1 MDKNLQEGAG
11 RPLYINAP
19 QSIPAA
25 PVKPPF
31 AVTPAEL
38 WAALGSYLIGF
49 FYIQWVFWNANIAG
63 GWLAVFAV
71 AFCAGVE
78 IFCRAMGHRR
88 VPAESWFW
96 LACLGAVAVSFALW
110 GSVGATVGGWDIL
123 ALHGLAVYWTLI
135 RTGSLSEGGT
145 GPMLVLDLARGF
157 LLYPFGGFFLRIR
170 TLLAR
175 IRRTKPGSKGLTGVG
190 LGLVAAIPLLA
201 IAYQLLAAVD
211 GNFAALIRFTID
223 WNWLNGELV
232 LRLIL
237 SLPVGA
243 WLYGLVASC
252 LRARPDPALPAELR
266 RAAEEARVLP
276 ASTAGVLL
284 AALNGLYLAFFL
296 LQGSYLL
303 GGFFGRLPAGFT
315 AAEYAVSG
323 FGEVCRLMLLNL
335 AVLGGCAKF
344 GRVPLRRSRV
354 LQALGGVLCGF
365 SLLFVAVAA
374 AKLGLYIRRFGLTPR
389 RVLAAWFILV
399 LGAWACTALLT
410 LLRPIRAVRLAVWV
424 TAAAFALLCLSG
436 PDGWIVRGNIALYA
450 HGVVDEIDPDVI
462 GQCTRWEG
470 PRQLAQPLLDSGWML
485 GRTEEELVDMLGY
498 MGSSGSGTLFWP
510 LGEGRQLIVT
520 FDPSTGLSARAEIR

>member
-11 RPLYINAP
+11 RPLYTSVP
-19 QSIPAA
+19 QTVLIR
-25 PVKPPF
+25 PPF
-31 AVTPAEL
+31 TAAPAEL

-49 FYIQWVFWNANIAG
+49 FYIQLIFWNANSAG
-63 GWLAVFAV
+63 GWLTVFTLV
-71 AFCAGVE
+71 FCAGVE
-78 IFCRAMGHRR
+78 FFCQAMGRR
-88 VPAESWFW
+88 KIPAESWFW
-96 LACLGAVAVSFALW
+96 LACLGAVALSFAFW
-110 GSVGATVGGWDIL
+110 GSVSATVGGWDML
-123 ALHGLAVYWTLI
+123 ALHGLAVYWVLS

-145 GPMLVLDLARGF
+145 GPMLVLDLVRGF
-157 LLYPFGGFFLRIR
+157 LLYPFGGFLLRIR

-175 IRRTKPGSKGLTGVG
+175 ARRGRSGARGLAGALIG
-190 LGLVAAIPLLA
+190 LAAAVPLLA
-201 IAYQLLAAVD
+201 IAYQQLAAVD
-211 GNFAALIRFTID
+211 GNFAALLRLTVD

-243 WLYGLVASC
+243 WLYGLTASC
-252 LRARPDPALPAELR
+252 LRVRPDPALPAELR

-276 ASTAGVLL
+276 VSTAGVLL

-315 AAEYAVSG
+315 ASEYAVSG

-344 GRVPLRRSRV
+344 GRVPLRRSRA
-354 LQALGGVLCGF
+354 LQVLGGLLCGF
-365 SLLFVAVAA
+365 SLLFVAVAG

-399 LGAWACTALLT
+399 LGAWACIALFT

-424 TAAAFALLCLSG
+424 TAAAFALLCLSH
-436 PDGWIVRGNIALYA
+436 PDGWIARGNIALYA

-462 GQCTRWEG
+462 GQCTRWKG

-485 GRTEEELVDMLGY
+485 GRSEEELVDMLGY
-498 MGSSGSGTLFWP
+498 MNGSASDTLRWS
-510 LGEGRQLIVT
+510 LGEGRQLIVS
-520 FDPSTGLSARAEIR
+520 FDRLTGLSDRAEIR